1 MRPTQVLCVVAAF
14 LLAAPAHAA
23 IDGKVAGLNEASFVA
38 LATIKQRNPGS
49 LTERDTKELA
59 AAIMADDLLDDSE
72 RDLLEEMTQSQFRNI
87 TVTPAGAGGRSV
99 QTFPVVGNAK
109 KVLQGVL
116 NPQLDLD
123 AAWTQGASGWKDM
136 IGAFKKSSEQETR
149 IVAFV
154 QGKLAE
160 QWEVSN
166 LGNGYKPLRDM
177 IGKLY
182 GYSNAAGADTE
193 TGRTILYRAMN
204 QLDRSAS
211 DGVPDF
217 LYNWIR
223 PGGQL

>member
-1 MRPTQVLCVVAAF
+1 MRLAQVPCLVVAV

-23 IDGKVAGLNEASFVA
+23 TDGKVTELNEATFAA
-38 LATIKQRNPGS
+38 LSTIKQRNPGS
-49 LTERDTKELA
+49 LTQRDAQELA
-59 AAIMADDLLDDSE
+59 TAIMADNVVDASE

-87 TVTPAGAGGRSV
+87 TVTPVGDTARRTT
-99 QTFPVVGNAK
+99 TFPVVGNAK

-123 AAWTQGASGWKDM
+123 PAWTQGASGWKDM
-136 IGAFKKSSEQETR
+136 IIEFKKNPEQEAR
-149 IVAFV
+149 VVAFV

-160 QWEVSN
+160 QWEASN

-182 GYSNAAGADTE
+182 GYSNSAGADTN
-193 TGRTILYRAMN
+193 TGRTILYRAMD

-211 DGVPDF
+211 DAVPDF

>member
-1 MRPTQVLCVVAAF
+1 MRRAAILCPTVA
-14 LLAAPAHAA
+14 LLLVAPAHAE
-23 IDGKVAGLNEASFVA
+23 IDGKVAGLNEVA
-38 LATIKQRNPGS
+38 FTALSTIKQRNPGS
-49 LTERDTKELA
+49 LTERDAQELA
-59 AAIMADDLLDDSE
+59 AAILADQVLDDPE

-87 TVTPAGAGGRSV
+87 TVTPAGDTTRRVS
-99 QTFPVVGNAK
+99 TFPTVGNAK
-109 KVLQGVL
+109 KALKGVL

-123 AAWTQGASGWKDM
+123 ASWTQGAVGWKDM
-136 IGAFKKSSEQETR
+136 ITEFKKNSDQEAR
-149 IVAFV
+149 VVAFV

-160 QWEVSN
+160 QWEASN

-182 GYSNAAGADTE
+182 GYSNSAGADTE
-193 TGRTILYRAMN
+193 TGRAILYRAMD
-204 QLDRSAS
+204 QLDDSAS